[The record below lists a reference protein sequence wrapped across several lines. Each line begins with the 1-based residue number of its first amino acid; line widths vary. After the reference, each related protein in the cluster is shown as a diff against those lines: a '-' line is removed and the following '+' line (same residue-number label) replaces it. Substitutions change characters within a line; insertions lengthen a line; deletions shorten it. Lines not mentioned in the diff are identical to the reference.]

1 MLAGL
6 PEPRSEQSM
15 RSNFARAV
23 VAMSH
28 MIQRGRRNQSGF
40 TIRDRRQVL
49 AVGRAG
55 FQLIAPSQPGNQKS
69 ARAIDACHYSP
80 DRNVED
86 QRGFGVAELLNRRQL
101 EGSREGR
108 RKRAID
114 SGNPP
119 QLSPFND
126 SGLDGIR
133 VLLVR
138 AGRFDHELVNR
149 DEGRMRPSSAE
160 YVQVNVAQDS
170 KEPGFE
176 IRAGLKSP
184 LRRNGAGDRLLGQV
198 LSRFAVASQRPGE
211 AKQPR
216 PQVHDLSRK
225 IALFLGAPF
234 THGSDDPPS
243 SSPQYPRPGVLKSRL
258 VARKRGHRLYNTGRG
273 ANFPA

>member
-69 ARAIDACHYSP
+69 ARAIDAGHYSP

-86 QRGFGVAELLNRRQL
+86 QRGLGVAELLNRRQV

-114 SGNPP
+114 IGNPP
-119 QLSPFND
+119 QLSPLNN

-133 VLLVR
+133 VLLV
-138 AGRFDHELVNR
+138 GDRFDHELLDR
-149 DEGRMRPSSAE
+149 DEGWMRPSRPE
-160 YVQVNVAQDS
+160 HVEVNVAQDS

-176 IRAGLKSP
+176 VRPRLESP
-184 LRRNGAGDRLLGQV
+184 LRRDGAGDRLLGQV
-198 LSRFAVASQRPGE
+198 LSRFAVASQRPGK

-225 IALFLGAPF
+225 IAFLLGATV
-234 THGSDDPPS
+234 THGSGGAPS
-243 SSPQYPRPGVLKSRL
+243 LSREYPRPGVLKSRL